1 MAGGETVAVDK
12 VQELAI
18 MKGYSKQGE
27 MFSVDNMAE
36 LAHTVLGRETMIA
49 NTADLSDNM
58 NLVDDMESGWVL
70 LVPYDCAHNHSP
82 AMLQGKKAHWALI
95 TGFMLAVDNAEDISD
110 IGPHVKEDNINIVE
124 EIVDKK
130 KLAKLLSR
138 PDSKFLLVARQS
150 KSLVLGLWDKEEL
163 ISSNNNLKIV
173 EFKGDISEF
182 VIPEGGIVAGLCG
195 RMVKVKL
202 D

>member
-1 MAGGETVAVDK
+1 
-12 VQELAI
+12 
-18 MKGYSKQGE
+18 
-27 MFSVDNMAE
+27 
-36 LAHTVLGRETMIA
+36 MISS
-49 NTADLSDNM
+49 TDDLSDSLK
-58 NLVDDMESGWVL
+58 LVDDMESGWVL
-70 LVPYDCAHNHSP
+70 LVPYD
-82 AMLQGKKAHWALI
+82 WALI
-95 TGFMLAVDNAEDISD
+95 TGFILAVDDAEDIAD
-110 IGPHVKEDNINIVE
+110 IGPHVKEDNIYIVKK
-124 EIVDKK
+124 IVDKEK
-130 KLAKLLSR
+130 ISKLLSR

-182 VIPEGGIVAGLCG
+182 VIPEGGIEAGLCG